1 MMADNPRSRTS
12 RRAKQ
17 LLGVLALLALAGCR
31 SDGSKGSGSRDPLV
45 YGPNRIPP
53 QNVPLSDRSGVGVGA
68 KGAKTDPLL
77 ERPVGKNGDRS
88 GVGYNDDPARF
99 SGTHIPGPGTTPAA
113 LAAKTKD
120 GDELKIDTP
129 DNRVPLRP
137 AGGIVPIDDTSGPAA
152 NQTFQ
157 ELEKYGVRQEDR
169 SLTNEDGK
177 YVFRASVT
185 NSNGTKRSY
194 TGVGSTSDEAV
205 RQVLDQVVQD
215 RR

>member
-1 MMADNPRSRTS
+1 MCVPLKARVVVLADAAPGRHSS

-31 SDGSKGSGSRDPLV
+31 SDGNKGSGSRDPLV

-53 QNVPLSDRSGVGVGA
+53 QNVPLSDRSGVGA
-68 KGAKTDPLL
+68 PRAPKPTRCSIA
-77 ERPVGKNGDRS
+77 RS
-88 GVGYNDDPARF
+88 GRMATRAASAITTTPARF

-137 AGGIVPIDDTSGPAA
+137 AGGIVPIDNNSGPAA
-152 NQTFQ
+152 NQASPGAG
-157 ELEKYGVRQEDR
+157 EVR
-169 SLTNEDGK
+169 SPTGGSTLTNEDGK

-185 NSNGTKRSY
+185 NSNGTKRSIRAS
-194 TGVGSTSDEAV
+194 VPPPMKP
-205 RQVLDQVVQD
+205 
-215 RR
+215 